1 MDHGD
6 HAKVGDLVELIGPN
20 GQCLGIIKLVLGV
33 QEVSR
38 RMFNS
43 SKWNHLSSEKY
54 LYLEGQA
61 GKRKACFTRIV
72 QRATK

>member
-6 HAKVGDLVELIGPN
+6 HAKVGDLVELIYPGMIGTGP
-20 GQCLGIIKLVLGV
+20 IKLVLGV

-43 SKWNHLSSEKY
+43 REWNHLSSEKY
-54 LYLEGQA
+54 LYLEGEA
-61 GKRKACFTRIV
+61 EKRKACYTRII
-72 QRATK
+72 QRAEK